1 MPQLFLTV
9 LYIFIAMSLTGA
21 IMVVIDKYNAI
32 HSFNRISEAT
42 LFFFG
47 IFGGA
52 FLMFLSMKLVHH
64 KTLKPKFMI
73 SFPLLA
79 MLHIIILFLC
89 YR

>member
-9 LYIFIAMSLTGA
+9 LYVMVAVSITGS
-21 IMVVIDKYNAI
+21 IMVFIDKYNAI
-32 HSFNRISEAT
+32 NSLNRISEAT
-42 LFFFG
+42 LMFFG

-73 SFPLLA
+73 SFPLLST
-79 MLHIIILFLC
+79 LHIIILFLC